1 LVLPAGQARHPGQ
14 VGGRGL
20 GLAYLAL
27 WTVMLGSRILFA
39 YAASDWDRAA
49 IARFFA
55 SHQLTGSAVTPAFV
69 LMTIASLVVVALGT
83 ALRVRSLPGGQ
94 GPNEDAGLLP
104 EPTTADT

>member
-1 LVLPAGQARHPGQ
+1 LVLLAGQARHPGH
-14 VGGRGL
+14 VGGHGL

-55 SHQLTGSAVTPAFV
+55 SHQLRA
-69 LMTIASLVVVALGT
+69 
-83 ALRVRSLPGGQ
+83 RRSRP
-94 GPNEDAGLLP
+94 PSSS
-104 EPTTADT
+104 